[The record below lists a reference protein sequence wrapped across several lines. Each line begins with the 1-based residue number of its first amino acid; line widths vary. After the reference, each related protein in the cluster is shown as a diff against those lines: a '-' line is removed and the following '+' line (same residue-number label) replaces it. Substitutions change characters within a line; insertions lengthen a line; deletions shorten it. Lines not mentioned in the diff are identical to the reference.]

1 MEGSRASERVAGGS
15 IAPTSWGPL
24 GAAVATVLAAWL
36 RLYHLDRQVPVDD
49 EWHALHK
56 LMSSG
61 YGEIFSSFGV
71 ADHSIPLTLFYKL
84 LAQTIGLDE
93 IGLHILQALSGI
105 ALVAVVAWIAW
116 RTTASSAVTVLL
128 SFLVA
133 GAPFLVLYSRFA
145 RPYAITTLLVV
156 IGLALLWR
164 WRERRSRRLG
174 AAVCAL
180 FALSAWLHPLTALYA
195 MAALAYVLAEDVGE
209 RRAQAARATFA
220 LGLAVGLSILAFLA
234 VPFLNDFGNLSSKAG
249 RHVPDGYTLFRMASI
264 FLGGMPDAVTGAMV
278 LVSGFGAWHF
288 WRAHRAL
295 GGYLAF
301 AVLAPVLAVLL
312 LGAHWT
318 HQGHTFGRYVFPA
331 QVLLLFWF
339 AYGSV
344 MIVRAIARRP
354 VMPLEMAVAVAM
366 AVSYLAHG
374 PAIQQVRKLD
384 AWYAHFYFHFDY
396 VRAHNVLAEYWKDS
410 PPPTFYRVLAD
421 LPRGTAPVIQA
432 PFVFAAPVNRIAK
445 YAQHHR
451 QREFAGLMHDLCVPG
466 PYYGEVPHDRRFR
479 FKSLVF
485 LDDPAA
491 VRATGARY
499 LLVHRDIVPGES
511 FAAYDQCV
519 AALKRLYGEPV
530 DVDDRVTAFDLRAA
544 VPRRL
549 Q

>member
-1 MEGSRASERVAGGS
+1 MEGSRVSERVAL
-15 IAPTSWGPL
+15 A
-24 GAAVATVLAAWL
+24 GAAVATSLAAWL

-84 LAQTIGLDE
+84 LAQAIGIDE
-93 IGLHILQALSGI
+93 IGLHVLQVVSGV
-105 ALVAVVAWIAW
+105 ALVAVASRLAW
-116 RTTASSAVTVLL
+116 RATASAAVTVLL
-128 SFLVA
+128 AFLLA

-156 IGLALLWR
+156 IGLAVLWR
-164 WRERRSRRLG
+164 WRERRTRALG
-174 AAVCAL
+174 VATCAL

-209 RRAQAARATFA
+209 RRARAARATFL
-220 LGLAVGLSILAFLA
+220 LGVAVGLSILAFLA
-234 VPFLNDFGNLSSKAG
+234 VSFVNDFGNLSGKAG
-249 RHVPDGYTLFRMASI
+249 RHVPDGYTLFRMASM
-264 FLGGMPDAVTGAMV
+264 FLGGMPDAMTVVMLLTA
-278 LVSGFGAWHF
+278 LFGAWRF
-288 WRAHRAL
+288 WREQRAL
-295 GGYLAF
+295 GAYLAF
-301 AVLAPVLAVLL
+301 AVLAPVLAVLV
-312 LGAHWT
+312 LGAQWT

-344 MIVRAIARRP
+344 AIVDAIARRE
-354 VMPLEMAVAVAM
+354 VMALEMAVAVAI
-366 AVSYLAHG
+366 AGGYLAYG
-374 PAIQQVRKLD
+374 PAIRQVRTLD

-451 QREFAGLMHDLCVPG
+451 QREYAGLLHDLCLEG
-466 PYYGEVPHDRRFR
+466 PYYGEVPRDGRFR
-479 FKSLVF
+479 FRSLVF

-499 LLVHRDIVPGES
+499 LLLHRDIVPGES
-511 FAAYDQCV
+511 FAAYDKCV

-530 DVDDRVTAFDLRAA
+530 DVDDRVTAFDLQAA
-544 VPRRL
+544 APRKL